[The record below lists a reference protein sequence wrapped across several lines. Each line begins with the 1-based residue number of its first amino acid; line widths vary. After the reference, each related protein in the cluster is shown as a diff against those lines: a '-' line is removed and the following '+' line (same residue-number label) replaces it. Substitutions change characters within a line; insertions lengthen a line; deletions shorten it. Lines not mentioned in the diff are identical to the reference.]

1 MPDNKCEHCANYEYD
16 EEYECYVCTKD
27 LDEDEMEQFMEKRYS
42 ECPYYDPDDE
52 YKIVR
57 HQM

>member
-1 MPDNKCEHCANYEYD
+1 MSDVNCESCANFIYD
-16 EEYECYVCTKD
+16 EEFEEYYCQMD
-27 LDEDEMEQFMEKRYS
+27 LDEDEYGRLLQYS
-42 ECPYYDPDDE
+42 NYKCPYYSYGDE

>member
-1 MPDNKCEHCANYEYD
+1 MTMDCDLCSNNAYD
-16 EEYECYVCTKD
+16 EEAEEYYCGVD
-27 LDEDEMEQFMEKRYS
+27 LDEDEMARFMSSKYKS
-42 ECPYYDPDDE
+42 CPYFQSGDE

>member
-1 MPDNKCEHCANYEYD
+1 MIMDCDHCSNNSYD
-16 EEYECYVCTKD
+16 EETEDYYCGVD
-27 LDEDEMEQFMEKRYS
+27 LDEDEMARYMNTDYKY
-42 ECPYYDPDDE
+42 CPYYQTDDE